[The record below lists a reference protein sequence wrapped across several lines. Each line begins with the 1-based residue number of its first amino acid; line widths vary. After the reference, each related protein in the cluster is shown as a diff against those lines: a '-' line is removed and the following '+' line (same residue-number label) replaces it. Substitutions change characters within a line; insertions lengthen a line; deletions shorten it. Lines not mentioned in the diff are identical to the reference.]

1 MRQQHIKDL
10 ISIRMLIRSLID
22 SPRMGR
28 KLLGDHLT
36 KLGHLATLE
45 RIFEEEINYNE
56 MVQKEDQE
64 GWIDMPLPKADM
76 SIVKEEP
83 ESEEEEEE
91 EEEREATPPKK
102 RQRVQV
108 IILD

>member
-1 MRQQHIKDL
+1 MKPQHIKDL

-22 SPRMGR
+22 SPMMGR

-36 KLGHLATLE
+36 KLGHYATLE
-45 RIFEEEINYNE
+45 RIFEEEINYNF

-83 ESEEEEEE
+83 DSEEEEE

-102 RQRVQV
+102 KQRVQV
-108 IILD
+108 VILD